1 MQTTLIDRA
10 DSVLVFIDLQEKL
23 LPVISGQEEIT
34 ANAARLAEFAGIIGL
49 PMAVTEQMKLGP
61 TVEPVKSKLG
71 DAPVLEKISFDC
83 FGCQGFAELMD
94 RLGKNTMLLCGVESH
109 ICVAQTAL
117 AGLGKHRVQIVADA
131 VGSRNPANREV
142 ALARLGAA
150 GAEITS
156 TEMLIYELLRKAG
169 TDEFKATLPL
179 VK

>member
-1 MQTTLIDRA
+1 MQSPFIDRA

-23 LPVISGQEEIT
+23 LPVISGREEII

-49 PMAVTEQMKLGP
+49 SVAVTEQMKLGP
-61 TVEPVKSKLG
+61 TVEQVKGKLG
-71 DAPVLEKISFDC
+71 QAPVLEKISFDC
-83 FGCQGFAELMD
+83 FGCQGFADLMD
-94 RLGKNTMLLCGVESH
+94 RLGKGTMLLCGVESH

-117 AGLGKHRVQIVADA
+117 RGLAGHRVQIVADA

-142 ALARLGAA
+142 ALTRLDAA

-156 TEMLIYELLRKAG
+156 TEMLIYELLGKAG
-169 TDEFKATLPL
+169 TEEFKATLPL